1 MNPVV
6 RKGKQLRAHEPRRT
20 RRVAVSARKRDD
32 ARLEARRGTR
42 RLFLFFGSGVETRG
56 AFIRGA
62 RLGRDL
68 GRVLDARRG
77 TRNAT
82 FVFDEP
88 SGSRATPERSQRVP
102 SFVRSARGEARAV
115 RPLARRSRR
124 ERGSRTRRRKKRLLR
139 PPRAGSAPRAGR
151 RRRRLRRKHYPPG
164 TRAVPRAELPVR
176 VALGR
181 ARRNRR
187 AAPSARVRR
196 AVRAGLRRVGRA
208 GVRDARALRASRAL
222 RAGGRAVSQ
231 LRVPRVSARAI
242 GGGGGG

>member
-1 MNPVV
+1 MRTSHVV
-6 RKGKQLRAHEPRRT
+6 RGARSGERTKARRCSRSRRAVAHGASTFFRVEALRSGRR
-20 RRVAVSARKRDD
+20 
-32 ARLEARRGTR
+32 RRGT
-42 RLFLFFGSGVETRG
+42 
-56 AFIRGA
+56 

-82 FVFDEP
+82 FVFDQLL
-88 SGSRATPERSQRVP
+88 GSRATPERSQRVP

-124 ERGSRTRRRKKRLLR
+124 ERGSRTRRRNRLLR

-151 RRRRLRRKHYPPG
+151 RRRRLRRKHYLPG
-164 TRAVPRAELPVR
+164 TRAVPRADDPVR

-187 AAPSARVRR
+187 AAPVPAFVERCER
-196 AVRAGLRRVGRA
+196 ACAELGA
-208 GVRDARALRASRAL
+208 PAFAPHALFAL
-222 RAGGRAVSQ
+222 HVLFELGDERSPNW
-231 LRVPRVSARAI
+231 RVPRVSARAI